1 MKVGRSFVLLCIL
14 LATVALS
21 AVARTVPYGNSEATV
36 ENNVITYKG
45 ISYTYTES
53 ATSRGYETKITYP
66 DGLVFLWEVTQNSGS
81 ITGGGGG
88 YQDLETTDEMVTA
101 KGYLTGFELIDL
113 LEAAVPRPNEK
124 RGNVLLGIVLIAA
137 GLLNLV
143 FPKKVYALTVGWQ
156 YKNLEPSDARL
167 TLNAICGLVVAVF
180 GFFMLLA

>member
-1 MKVGRSFVLLCIL
+1 MKIGRSFVLLSIL

-45 ISYTYTES
+45 VSYTYAES
-53 ATSRGYETKITYP
+53 ATISGYETKITYP
-66 DGLVFLWEVTQNSGS
+66 DGLVFLWEVTKSSGS
-81 ITGGGGG
+81 MTTGGGG
-88 YQDLETTDEMVTA
+88 YQDLEITDEMVEA
-101 KGYLTGFELIDL
+101 KGYLTGWQLMDL
-113 LEAAVPRPNEK
+113 LEAAAPRPNEK
-124 RGNVLLGIVLIAA
+124 RGNVLLGIVLMAV

-167 TLNAICGLVVAVF
+167 TINAIGGLILAVF